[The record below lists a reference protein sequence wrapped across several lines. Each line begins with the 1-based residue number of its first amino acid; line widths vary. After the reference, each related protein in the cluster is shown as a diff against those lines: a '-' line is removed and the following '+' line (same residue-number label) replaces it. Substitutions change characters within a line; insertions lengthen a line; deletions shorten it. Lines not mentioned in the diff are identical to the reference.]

1 MKFKVK
7 LPEQDSINIMTEIQ
21 LKKIYKNEV
30 NTKMMDNLGDGAEWR
45 KWYFLYDDL
54 EEDLTTIND
63 MLKVLTELGYKI
75 ERV

>member
-7 LPEQDSINIMTEIQ
+7 LPEQDHIDTMTETQ

-30 NTKMMDNLGDGAEWR
+30 NAKMMSNLGDGAEWR

-75 ERV
+75 ERI

>member
-7 LPEQDSINIMTEIQ
+7 LPEQDSVNTMTETQ

-30 NTKMMDNLGDGAEWR
+30 NSKMMSNLGDGAEWR

-63 MLKVLTELGYKI
+63 MLRVLTELGYKI